1 MVKPP
6 LGELT
11 DVAECP
17 LPAPTA
23 QGECDVLLRADDIV
37 HDDDAPVQAQIMRKA
52 FRGSEFLYTLR
63 LASGETVLAHV
74 PSHHNHTVGEW
85 IGIRAEVDHVVTFNR
100 ACPPGKG
107 GMCELPCAAACSEPC
122 GDPAR
127 ATASMRSHWFAARP
141 PARLRPWAPP
151 TERHRSRLAGVSQA
165 FFLVFGIFPA
175 QAGRSLL
182 SILLAQG
189 AWTVAHARAGHRSW
203 RASQAQV
210 RRSRPC
216 GALRAR
222 RSCTTASMPGA
233 RRVRQMEPNRVSSP
247 M

>member
-1 MVKPP
+1 
-6 LGELT
+6 LS

-17 LPAPTA
+17 LPCAYA

-37 HDDDAPVQAQIMRKA
+37 HDDEAPVKAEIIRKA

-100 ACPPGKG
+100 ACPPEKG

-127 ATASMRSHWFAARP
+127 ADGEHAVTLVRGAAAR
-141 PARLRPWAPP
+141 APS
-151 TERHRSRLAGVSQA
+151 TV
-165 FFLVFGIFPA
+165 
-175 QAGRSLL
+175 
-182 SILLAQG
+182 G
-189 AWTVAHARAGHRSW
+189 AAD
-203 RASQAQV
+203 
-210 RRSRPC
+210 
-216 GALRAR
+216 
-222 RSCTTASMPGA
+222 
-233 RRVRQMEPNRVSSP
+233 
-247 M
+247 